1 MTDTARRY
9 DPSSGLEALALSLSM
24 ARGLDEVMA
33 AVRSAARPLI
43 GADGVTFVLRDG
55 DECWYAEE
63 DAISPLWKG
72 RRFPVETCVSGYAM
86 RHRELVVIEDIEA
99 DDRVPH
105 AAFRSTFVRSLALAP
120 VRRDDPI
127 AAIGA
132 YWAEPRRPAAE
143 QLIILQSIANFAA
156 VALTNVPLFGAAKGP
171 RAEAAG
177 AGERAPGARP
187 QVVHARDA
195 VIMAMASLAATRDD
209 DTTNHVHRTRDYIR
223 ALAMAA
229 HDRGLFPGELTAGLI
244 DLLHQAAPLHDIG
257 KIGIPDRVLL
267 KPGPLDEDERAIMR
281 THAELGRRA
290 IEAVERHFGDRTPF
304 FRIAREIA
312 HTHHERWDGT
322 GYPRGLKGAGIP
334 LSGRLMAI
342 ADVYD
347 ALVSKRVYK
356 DAIAHD
362 EAVAIILAERG
373 RHFDPQLVDLFAG
386 VGDRF
391 RAIHGQFADPPRD
404 GSP

>member
-1 MTDTARRY
+1 MHAVTDTARRY
-9 DPSSGLEALALSLSM
+9 DPSSELEALALSLSM
-24 ARGLDEVMA
+24 ARGLDEILA
-33 AVRSAARPLI
+33 AVRAAARPLI
-43 GADGVTFVLRDG
+43 GADGVTLVLRDG

-72 RRFPVETCVSGYAM
+72 QRFPFEICVSGYAM
-86 RHRELVVIEDIEA
+86 RHRELVVIEDVDA

-105 AAFRSTFVRSLALAP
+105 AAFQPTFVRSMAMAP

-127 AAIGA
+127 GAIGA
-132 YWAEPRRPAAE
+132 YWAERRRPAAE
-143 QLIILQSIANFAA
+143 ELIILQSIANFAA
-156 VALTNVPLFGAAKGP
+156 VALTNVPLLGAA
-171 RAEAAG
+171 E
-177 AGERAPGARP
+177 GARP
-187 QVVHARDA
+187 EAVHARDA

-209 DTTNHVHRTRDYIR
+209 DTTNHVHRTQDYIR

-229 HDRGLFPGELTAGLI
+229 HDRGLFPGELTASLI
-244 DLLHQAAPLHDIG
+244 ELLHTSAPLHDIG

-304 FRIAREIA
+304 FRIAGEIA

-322 GYPRGLKGAGIP
+322 GYPRGLKEAEIP

-356 DAIAHD
+356 DAIPHD
-362 EAVAIILAERG
+362 EAVAIIVAERG
-373 RHFDPQLVDLFAG
+373 RHFDPELVDVFAAI
-386 VGDRF
+386 GDQF
-391 RAIHGQFADPPRD
+391 RAIYGQFADPPQD
-404 GSP
+404 KSP